1 MLVIGL
7 TGGIA
12 SGKTTVARRFAE
24 HGVPVLDADQIAR
37 ELVEPGRPALAEI
50 VKTFGPQVLDPQGRL
65 DRPALRGIVFAD
77 PEQRAELE
85 GLLHPLVRQVME
97 QRLRELAAP
106 YCILS
111 IPLLLESRMT
121 DLVDRV
127 LVVDVPE
134 RVQIARIRV
143 RDGLSERQA
152 QDIMSAQTMRN
163 ARLAAADDVIHNAGT
178 LEDLFEQVDV
188 LHQNYRE
195 LAGTS
200 R

>member
-12 SGKTTVARRFAE
+12 SGKTTISGRFSE
-24 HGVPVLDADQIAR
+24 HGVPVLDADRIAR
-37 ELVEPGRPALAEI
+37 ELVEPGQPALAEI
-50 VKTFGPQVLDPQGRL
+50 VKIFGTQVLDPQGRL
-65 DRPALRGIVFAD
+65 DRPALRRIVFAD
-77 PEQRAELE
+77 PKRRAELE
-85 GLLHPLVRQVME
+85 GLLHPLVRRVME
-97 QRLRELAAP
+97 QRLQELAAP

-111 IPLLLESRMT
+111 IPLLLESGMT

-127 LVVDVPE
+127 LVVDLPE
-134 RVQIARIRV
+134 RMQMDRMRV
-143 RDGLSERQA
+143 RDGLSERDA
-152 QDIMSAQTMRN
+152 RDVMSAQTTRD

-178 LEDLFEQVDV
+178 LEDLLEQVDV

-200 R
+200 Q